1 MKLQLAFDLG
11 SFQDLILLLEQV
23 EDLIDIIEIGTPLIV
38 KEGVKEIENIKKT
51 FPKKNYTCRHEDH
64 GCR

>member
-38 KEGVKEIENIKKT
+38 KEGV
-51 FPKKNYTCRHEDH
+51 
-64 GCR
+64 